1 MPSVDTIETYVY
13 GTSKDQAGKKEVLK
27 CENIIKQY
35 INDNITNENL
45 IMTKWQLKYINDN
58 LMII

>member
-27 CENIIKQY
+27 CENIIKLY

-45 IMTKWQLKYINDN
+45 IMTKWQLK
-58 LMII
+58 